1 VAAVKILDG
10 LHLVASGQFAISH
23 ACDCHVYLVDCG
35 GELCLVDAGVGLD
48 HERLLGN
55 IRAAGCEPSAI
66 GHILVTHAH
75 SDHAGGC
82 RALAEATEAKVVC
95 SEPEA
100 KLMAEGSDEE
110 LGLILAKHSGC
121 YPPDYVYPHHASDT
135 IVADGDELRIGDVD
149 VTCFVLPGHST
160 AGVCYLFDGIAGRR
174 IVFSGDTVLQ
184 GGLIAMLN
192 CPGSD
197 INAYRESI
205 FRLAEVQFDAL
216 MPGHLVFV
224 CEGGMEHVR
233 MARDALSGVY
243 MPRSMGQ
250 P

>member
-1 VAAVKILDG
+1 VTILEG

-23 ACDCHVYLVDCG
+23 RCDCHVYLVDCG

-48 HERLLGN
+48 DDRLLAN
-55 IRAAGCEPSAI
+55 IRAAGYEPSDV
-66 GHILVTHAH
+66 GYILVTHAH

-82 RALAEATEAKVVC
+82 RGLAEATGARVVC

-100 KLMAEGSDEE
+100 KLMAEGSDDE

-121 YPPDYVYPHHASDT
+121 YPEDYVYPHHAPDT
-135 IVADGDELRIGDVD
+135 VIADGEKLRIGEAE
-149 VTCFVLPGHST
+149 VTCLVLPGHSV
-160 AGVCYLFDGIAGRR
+160 ASVCYLFDGLAGKR
-174 IVFSGDTVLQ
+174 VLFSGDTVLFR
-184 GGLIAMLN
+184 GMIAMLN

-205 FRLAEVQFDAL
+205 FRLAEVEFDAL

-224 CEGGMEHVR
+224 CDGGMEHVR
-233 MARDALSGVY
+233 MAKEALSGIY
-243 MPRSMGQ
+243 MPRCMGQ
-250 P
+250 

>member
-1 VAAVKILDG
+1 LPG
-10 LHLVASGQFAISH
+10 LHLVASGQFALSH
-23 ACDCHVYLVDCG
+23 ACDCHVYLADCG
-35 GELCLVDAGVGLD
+35 GALCLIDAGVGLD
-48 HERLLGN
+48 NERVLRN
-55 IRAAGCEPSAI
+55 IRAAGYEPSDI

-82 RALAEATEAKVVC
+82 QGLAEATGAQVVC

-100 KLMAEGSDEE
+100 KLMAEGTDEE

-121 YPPDYVYPHHASDT
+121 YPQDYVYPHYPPDGLVSDRET
-135 IVADGDELRIGDVD
+135 LRIGKVE
-149 VTCFVLPGHST
+149 VTCLVLPGHSV
-160 AGVCYLFDGIAGRR
+160 ASACYLFDGLGGRC
-174 IVFSGDTVLQ
+174 VLFSGDTVLFR
-184 GGLIAMLN
+184 GLIAMLN

-205 FRLAEVQFDAL
+205 FRLAEVEFDAL

-233 MARDALSGVY
+233 MAKEALSGVF
-243 MPRSMGQ
+243 MPRCMGQ
-250 P
+250 A

>member
-1 VAAVKILDG
+1 MEILPS

-23 ACDCHVYLVDCG
+23 RCDCHVYLVDCG
-35 GELCLVDAGVGLD
+35 GEWCLVDAGVGLD
-48 HERLLGN
+48 DERILRN
-55 IRAAGCEPSAI
+55 IREAGCEPSAI

-82 RALAEATEAKVVC
+82 RGLAEATGAQVIT
-95 SEPEA
+95 SGPEA
-100 KLMAEGSDEE
+100 RLMAEGSDDE

-121 YPPDYVYPHHASDT
+121 YPSEYVYPHCAPHKV
-135 IVADGDELRIGDVD
+135 VADGERLRIGEVE
-149 VTCFVLPGHST
+149 VTCLVLPGHSV
-160 AGVCYLFDGIAGRR
+160 ASVCYLFDSLAGER
-174 IVFSGDTVLQ
+174 VLFSGDTVLFR
-184 GGLIAMLN
+184 GLIGMLN

-233 MARDALSGVY
+233 MAKESLSGVF
-243 MPRSMGQ
+243 MPRCMGQ
-250 P
+250 

>member
-1 VAAVKILDG
+1 MEILPG
-10 LHLVASGQFAISH
+10 LHLIASGQFAISH
-23 ACDCHVYLVDCG
+23 PCDCHVYLVDCG
-35 GELCLVDAGVGLD
+35 GELCLIDAGVGLD
-48 HERLLGN
+48 SERLLAN
-55 IRAAGCEPSAI
+55 IRAAGHEPSDI

-82 RALAEATEAKVVC
+82 GALAEATGAHVVC

-100 KLMAEGSDEE
+100 KLMAAGSGEE

-121 YPPDYVYPHHASDT
+121 YPEDYVYRNYAPDT
-135 IVADGDELRIGDVD
+135 IVADGERLRIGEVE
-149 VTCFVLPGHST
+149 VTCLVLPGHSV
-160 AGVCYLFDGIAGRR
+160 ASVCYLFDGLAGKR
-174 IVFSGDTVLQ
+174 VLFSGDTVLFR
-184 GGLIAMLN
+184 GLIAMLN

-205 FRLAEVQFDAL
+205 FRLAEVDIDAL

-224 CEGGMEHVR
+224 CEGGAEHIR
-233 MARDALSGVY
+233 MAKEALSGVY
-243 MPRSMGQ
+243 MPRCMGQ